1 MEHLDAVVSGV
12 GYCELPTPIHVN
24 PLRRRKISVAS
35 TERAEPCIRIR
46 NVWDRWRKYL
56 DGVVP
61 RVGNDSKAVTEPA
74 LGYGSRAAELNA
86 VVKWDR
92 ITKPGRRRSGATS
105 TLVIFVIPNV
115 SYAVVAGVGDID
127 SVICDL
133 GEVDR
138 CGAAER
144 FIARAGRS
152 IRGPKGTVGAKELN
166 AVVAGVS
173 YDERAVGPAHIHI
186 LRRRELAG
194 AVAAC
199 SKLEGKGAVGVEGLD
214 AVVAGVG
221 DVDHPAALEGDI
233 HMDARRPV
241 KLPVAVAAPAEPE
254 RKGAVGVEDLHAVV
268 AGVGDVDR
276 PVVQQDD
283 AFRRREMPGGR
294 RRLRR
299 LAICGIRRHGRQ
311 KQRQRGNGGNG
322 KRQGRLALRGA
333 T

>member
-1 MEHLDAVVSGV
+1 M
-12 GYCELPTPIHVN
+12 
-24 PLRRRKISVAS
+24 
-35 TERAEPCIRIR
+35 
-46 NVWDRWRKYL
+46 WDRCRKYL
-56 DGVVP
+56 DGMVP
-61 RVGNDSKAVTEPA
+61 RVGNDSIAVTEPA

-86 VVKWDR
+86 VVIWDR
-92 ITKPGRRRSGATS
+92 ITKPGRRWEGATS
-105 TLVIFVIPNV
+105 TLVAFGIRNL

-138 CGAAER
+138 RGAAER
-144 FIARAGRS
+144 FVARAGRS
-152 IRGPKGTVGAKELN
+152 IRGPKGAVGAKELD
-166 AVVAGVS
+166 AVVAGVG
-173 YDERAVGPAHIHI
+173 YDERAVCPAHIHI
-186 LRRRELAG
+186 LRRRELPV

-221 DVDHPAALEGDI
+221 YVDHAAALEVGI
-233 HMDARRPV
+233 HMNASRPV

-254 RKGAVGVEDLHAVV
+254 RKGAVGMKDLHAVV

-294 RRLRR
+294 RGLG
-299 LAICGIRRHGRQ
+299 ICGIRRHCRQ
-311 KQRQRGNGGNG
+311 EQRQCGNGGNG
-322 KRQGRLALRGA
+322 KRQGRQAMRGA